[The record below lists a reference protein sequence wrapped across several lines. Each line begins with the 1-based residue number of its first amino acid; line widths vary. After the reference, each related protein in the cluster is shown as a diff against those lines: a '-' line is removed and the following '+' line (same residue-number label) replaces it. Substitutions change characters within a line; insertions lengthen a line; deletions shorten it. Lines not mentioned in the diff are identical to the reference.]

1 MVDDHDGNTD
11 DGELDAERRDLLA
24 TLAEHRFFLL
34 HTARDLSDEQAR
46 QRSTVSELCIGGTIK
61 HVARMADNWRRFIL
75 DGPTALGQGDEVGI
89 QAHLDS
95 FRMGNDETL
104 AAVTQLYTDGA
115 AAMDDLVRSLPDL
128 DAEHPLPAAPWFE
141 PGNWSARRAILHV
154 IAETAQHAGHA
165 DILRE
170 SIDGAKS
177 MG

>member
-1 MVDDHDGNTD
+1 MVDDHGRNID
-11 DGELDAERRDLLA
+11 DGTLDAERRDLLA

-34 HTARDLSDEQAR
+34 HTARDLTDEQAR

-61 HVARMADNWRRFIL
+61 HVARMEDNWRRFIL
-75 DGPTALGQGDEVGI
+75 DGPTALGQGDEAGL

-95 FRMGNDETL
+95 FRMGEDETL
-104 AAVTQLYTDGA
+104 AAIIERYKEGA

-128 DAEHPLPAAPWFE
+128 NAAHPLPDAPWFE
-141 PGNWSARRAILHV
+141 PGDWSARRAILHV

>member
-1 MVDDHDGNTD
+1 MIDNPDANTD
-11 DGELDAERRDLLA
+11 YDDLVVERRDLLA

-34 HTARDLSDEQAR
+34 HTARDLTDAQAR
-46 QRSTVSELCIGGTIK
+46 QRSTVSELCVGGTIK
-61 HVARMADNWRRFIL
+61 HVARMEGNWRRFII
-75 DGPTALGQGDEVGI
+75 DGPTALGQGDEAGL
-89 QAHLDS
+89 QAHVDS
-95 FRMGNDETL
+95 FRMGDDETL
-104 AAVTQLYTDGA
+104 AAIIERYTEGA

-128 DAEHPLPAAPWFE
+128 DAEQPLPDAPWFE

-165 DILRE
+165 DIVRE